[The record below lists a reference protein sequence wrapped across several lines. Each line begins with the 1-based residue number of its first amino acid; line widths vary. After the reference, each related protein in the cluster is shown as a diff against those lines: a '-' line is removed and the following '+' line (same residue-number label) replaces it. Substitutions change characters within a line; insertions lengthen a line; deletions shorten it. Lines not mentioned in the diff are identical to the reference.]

1 MPRSPLYTRLQIL
14 KKIVHWKQL
23 DAAEKRLNI
32 KKGAKKYAF
41 DYMKMHA
48 GRFVSLNDLQE
59 YCGQRRKQ
67 ETGKVFS
74 DSQRAFEILR
84 KDKLPLEWE
93 EFKIGNEKFVKYAPH
108 KKDEVIQEITDK
120 HKHKADSFSKETISA
135 KMEQH
140 GNKCAITGIPHT
152 DGGLAAD
159 HFVPKEKGGKSVA
172 SNCVILNKILNEKKN
187 NMMPVEWFCK
197 TLMTNFVTVSTE
209 AGLSKE
215 DVKRDLIAFLQQ
227 M

>member
-1 MPRSPLYTRLQIL
+1 MSVIKNRVKLTYDLADRL
-14 KKIVHWKQL
+14 
-23 DAAEKRLNI
+23 I
-32 KKGAKKYAF
+32 KNK
-41 DYMKMHA
+41 DP
-48 GRFVSLNDLQE
+48 
-59 YCGQRRKQ
+59 
-67 ETGKVFS
+67 ETY
-74 DSQRAFEILR
+74 L
-84 KDKLPLEWE
+84 L
-93 EFKIGNEKFVKYAPH
+93 
-108 KKDEVIQEITDK
+108 
-120 HKHKADSFSKETISA
+120 ADSFSKETISA